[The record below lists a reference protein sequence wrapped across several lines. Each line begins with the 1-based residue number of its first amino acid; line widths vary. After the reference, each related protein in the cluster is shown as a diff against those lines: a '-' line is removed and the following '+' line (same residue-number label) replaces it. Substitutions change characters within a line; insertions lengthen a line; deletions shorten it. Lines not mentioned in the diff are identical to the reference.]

1 MRKTPIYLDNNA
13 TTPLRVAAITAMQE
27 AMGPPANPSSVHGF
41 GRNARLIVEAARSA
55 VAMLAGCRAAD
66 VVFTSGGTE
75 ANNLVMAQYDHVITS
90 TIEHDSVHDM
100 RIKIVIKLRLM
111 KMGLLIWKC
120 WQQSSL
126 ASMMQLSRKH
136 SSRSWLP
143 IMKRVLSSQWTTLRR
158 WRKAQIS
165 PCTAIWCKFLVRR
178 HINFAASKISYASL
192 SAHKIGGPSGV
203 GALLVRPGCR
213 LSSLLRGGG
222 QEQGRRA
229 GTENLVGIAGF
240 GGAADDALGDIGHY
254 QTMAKWRDDF
264 ERRMLNQRSGIV
276 VFGRDAPRLGNTSCI
291 AASGKAAETM
301 VMAFDIAGV
310 AISAGSACSSGKVK
324 PSHVLESM
332 GAGPRAGEAIRIS
345 GGWATT
351 QAATLKRLRMCFCNC
366 TSNPHNLICQI

>member
-1 MRKTPIYLDNNA
+1 MAKS
-13 TTPLRVAAITAMQE
+13 
-27 AMGPPANPSSVHGF
+27 ANIALHSDMVQIF
-41 GRNARLIVEAARSA
+41 G
-55 VAMLAGCRAAD
+55 
-66 VVFTSGGTE
+66 
-75 ANNLVMAQYDHVITS
+75 
-90 TIEHDSVHDM
+90 
-100 RIKIVIKLRLM
+100 
-111 KMGLLIWKC
+111 
-120 WQQSSL
+120 
-126 ASMMQLSRKH
+126 KH
-136 SSRSWLP
+136 
-143 IMKRVLSSQWTTLRR
+143 
-158 WRKAQIS
+158 
-165 PCTAIWCKFLVRR
+165 
-178 HINFAASKISYASL
+178 HINFDASKISYASL

-264 ERRMLNQRSGIV
+264 ERRMLDQRSGIA

-291 AASGKAAETM
+291 AALGKAAETM

-351 QAATLKRLRMCFCNC
+351 QSDFEMLADVFLQLYKQPA
-366 TSNPHNLICQI
+366 

>member
-1 MRKTPIYLDNNA
+1 M
-13 TTPLRVAAITAMQE
+13 
-27 AMGPPANPSSVHGF
+27 
-41 GRNARLIVEAARSA
+41 IVETARSA
-55 VAMLAGCRAAD
+55 VAILAGCSTSD

-75 ANNLVMAQYDHVITS
+75 ANNLVMAQYDCVITS
-90 TIEHDSVHDM
+90 SIEHDSVRHAHQNCYQITVDKNGVVDLDM
-100 RIKIVIKLRLM
+100 LALVIAGIDDAAKPRT
-111 KMGLLIWKC
+111 LISIMAANNETGVIQPMEEIAVMAESANIALHSDMVQIFGKC
-120 WQQSSL
+120 
-126 ASMMQLSRKH
+126 
-136 SSRSWLP
+136 
-143 IMKRVLSSQWTTLRR
+143 
-158 WRKAQIS
+158 
-165 PCTAIWCKFLVRR
+165 
-178 HINFAASKISYASL
+178 HINFAESKTSYASL

-240 GGAADDALGDIGHY
+240 GGAAVDALGDIGHY

-264 ERRMLNQRSGIV
+264 ESRMLDQRTGV
-276 VFGRDAPRLGNTSCI
+276 AVFGRDAPRLGNTSCI
-291 AASGKAAETM
+291 AALGKAAETM

-332 GAGPRAGEAIRIS
+332 GAELRASEAIRIS

-351 QAATLKRLRMCFCNC
+351 KSDFETLADIFLQLYKQR
-366 TSNPHNLICQI
+366 T